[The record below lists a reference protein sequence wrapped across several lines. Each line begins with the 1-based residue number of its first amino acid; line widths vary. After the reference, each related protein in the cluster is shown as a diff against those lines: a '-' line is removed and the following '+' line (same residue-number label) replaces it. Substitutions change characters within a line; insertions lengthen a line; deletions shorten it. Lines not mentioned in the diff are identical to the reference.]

1 MPHLIN
7 GAFRLRGI
15 NPAGDQ
21 RGCSPP
27 LKTPFDGPGSKL
39 RGIIRFPLLA
49 MILLPPISVLAQT
62 PFYQGKTITLVQGRS
77 TGGSGDFRTRAVVPF
92 LQKYIPGNPTI
103 VNEYMDGAGGRK
115 AANHIFNA
123 ARPDGLTIGSVGSG
137 VVVSAVLGETG
148 VQYDIDKLHF
158 LGTPYSASHYVLIT
172 RREAGLTTLDKLR
185 QTSGLRIGSQA
196 VGHSNYTVGRIMTW
210 LLGLKDI
217 KEVIG
222 FTNPERR
229 AALIR
234 GEIDGYAVSDSGVL
248 PEWLEKSLVDLHVI
262 YAVPRENKHPQFHHL
277 PEIDGFAKSERERKI
292 LTMFRNFSLTGAP
305 FILPPAMAK
314 ERIEIIKE
322 ALRKSFKD
330 PAFLQEYRKLVGD
343 DPSPLMPEENER
355 AVRELPRDRETVELY
370 KKFVGAGPLPPR

>member
-1 MPHLIN
+1 MSKSI
-7 GAFRLRGI
+7 AFTAL
-15 NPAGDQ
+15 
-21 RGCSPP
+21 
-27 LKTPFDGPGSKL
+27 
-39 RGIIRFPLLA
+39 LLA
-49 MILLPPISVLAQT
+49 TAVSASAQSN
-62 PFYQGKTITLVQGRS
+62 FYQGKTITLVNGRS
-77 TGGSGDFRTRAVVPF
+77 TGGSGDFRARAVVPF

-115 AANHIFNA
+115 AANYIFNN

-158 LGTPYSASHYVLIT
+158 VGTPYSASHYVLIT

-185 QTSGLRIGSQA
+185 QATGLRIGSQA
-196 VGHSNYTVGRIMTW
+196 VGHSNYTIGRIMTW
-210 LLGLKDI
+210 LLGLKDT

-229 AALIR
+229 AAIIR

-248 PEWLEKSLVDLHVI
+248 PEWLEKNLVDVHVI
-262 YAVPRENKHPQFHHL
+262 LAVPRDNKHPIFHQV
-277 PEIDGFAKSERERKI
+277 PELDGFVKNEGERRVV
-292 LTMFRNFSLTGAP
+292 TMYRNFSLTGAP
-305 FILPPAMAK
+305 FILPPAMPK
-314 ERIEIIKE
+314 DRVEIIKD

-343 DPSPLMPEENER
+343 DPSPLMPEENEK
-355 AVRELPRDRETVELY
+355 AIRELPRDRETVELY
-370 KKFVGAGPLPPR
+370 KKFAGAGPIPLR

>member
-1 MPHLIN
+1 M
-7 GAFRLRGI
+7 
-15 NPAGDQ
+15 
-21 RGCSPP
+21 
-27 LKTPFDGPGSKL
+27 LKQFALVALLLSTFGS
-39 RGIIRFPLLA
+39 
-49 MILLPPISVLAQT
+49 VHAQ
-62 PFYQGKTITLVQGRS
+62 PNFYQGKTVTLIHGRS
-77 TGGSGDFRTRAVVPF
+77 VGGSGDFRARSVGPF
-92 LQKYIPGNPTI
+92 LQKHIPGNPTI
-103 VNEYMDGAGGRK
+103 VHEYMDGAGGRK

-158 LGTPYSASHYVLIT
+158 MGTPYSASHYVLIT

-185 QTSGLRIGSQA
+185 QASGVRIGSQA

-248 PEWLEKSLVDLHVI
+248 PEWLEKSLVDVHVI
-262 YAVPRENKHPQFHHL
+262 FAVPRENKHPQFFNVAEL
-277 PEIDGFAKSERERKI
+277 DGFVKSERERKI
-292 LTMFRNFSLTGAP
+292 VTMYRNFSLTGSP
-305 FILPPAMAK
+305 FILPPATPK
-314 ERIEIIKE
+314 DRVETIKE

-343 DPSPLMPEENER
+343 EPSPLMPEENER
-355 AVRELPRDRETVELY
+355 AIRELPRDRETVELY
-370 KKFVGAGPLPPR
+370 KKFVGPGPLPPR